1 MTELQGITMSHLPEV
16 HLTHVNKQRMRIQ
29 SDVPIG
35 GKGLR
40 EGEALLE
47 IFHNQVKVT
56 GRRSD

>member
-35 GKGLR
+35 KGLR